1 MLGALSAVWWL
12 CSGLATSAWAKPPAV
27 RPASFPS
34 LVDADVVG
42 THPGALVTPEAWS
55 ALSAAAPTLAAPD
68 LGKDAVVLRGPTA
81 PRARASVNVALDP
94 SAPTTLLLTYT
105 GSVPRGTPVVRL
117 VFRNAAGA
125 PRQVDLR
132 ARDDVFP
139 LDAAGAS
146 PGALAVDAGGG
157 RALTVVHPGG
167 GVSVSIEARSP
178 GAGVVLLGVATGE
191 LLGAPRPRED
201 SLDGFAFPLD
211 IDTPAPPVPAGWRV
225 EGNAGRRG
233 KVGLKDGHLAYAD
246 GTRARFWGVNLVN
259 AACYPTH
266 EMADKMAANLAD
278 NGINLVRLHHFDS
291 PKAGGLNP
299 DRKVATDPL
308 FLEDGL
314 DRFDYLVSRLEA
326 AGVYLLM
333 ETATNRVFTELD
345 GVNDP
350 SADIPNGHK
359 GLPMVQP
366 LWKQAYLDWATA
378 WLGRTN
384 KYTGRRYADDPGVAM
399 VELANEHSMLMAW
412 ITGGVDRFPEVHRAE
427 IERQWNMF
435 VRSRYP
441 DDNALKTA
449 WTGGLHPGLQP
460 GESLGSVRLAPLGQ
474 GDFRVWP
481 TARVGDLYDFFLQLD
496 VRFFD
501 DVAAHVRGLGY
512 TQPLIG
518 GITWYNPA
526 IAQVMSRYD
535 VIDAHLEWDAPR
547 GGVLRNASI
556 IAEPRD
562 QALLDRFQA
571 AQVGKPM
578 IISELNH
585 GFPNDQMSEAPLFW
599 ASLAAVQDWDALIWF
614 DYTNGSVTNGPGP
627 VASFAQTRLA
637 TVKWGQ
643 MAAASGLFRSGTV
656 AAASGLA
663 PQWRSASGLR
673 DEVIE
678 GARPIYTG
686 LRDVSVALSTRI
698 REAYGGPAPLPIA
711 GAPSPSVGWWPAG
724 ARFVIQTDALEAVL
738 GDHGLRQR
746 AGQGEGS
753 GPVSAPHLDAQLED
767 TAAVS
772 LLCTEGPIARCMR
785 GLLTVAGRMENVGMR
800 RIGSGT
806 MIVDDGGGSTLLGR
820 PAGLVR
826 FAWPSR
832 PTVRPIDADGRA
844 GEAVPIE
851 ASGAGWWALPMVT
864 AGPTIWW
871 QVGS

>member
-1 MLGALSAVWWL
+1 MSGVLSVWCLWSALVA
-12 CSGLATSAWAKPPAV
+12 SAWAKPPAAPP
-27 RPASFPS
+27 PASFSS
-34 LVDADVVG
+34 LVDADIVG
-42 THPGALVTPEAWS
+42 THPGALVTPAAWA
-55 ALSAAAPTLAAPD
+55 ALTVAAPALAPPD
-68 LGKDAVVLRGPTA
+68 VGKDAVVLRGPSA
-81 PRARASVNVALDP
+81 PKARASVNVALDP
-94 SAPTTLLLTYT
+94 PAPTPLLLTYT

-132 ARDDVFP
+132 AGDDVFP
-139 LDAAGAS
+139 LDAGGAS
-146 PGALAVDAGGG
+146 TGAVAVDAGGG
-157 RALTVVHPGG
+157 RALTVVHPGA
-167 GVSVSIEARSP
+167 GVSVSVETRSP
-178 GAGVVLLGVATGE
+178 AANVVLVGVAAGE
-191 LLGAPRPRED
+191 WLGTPRSPSR
-201 SLDGFAFPLD
+201 SLEGFAFPLD
-211 IDTPAPPVPAGWRV
+211 IDTPAAPVPRAWRV
-225 EGNAGRRG
+225 EPNAGRRG

-266 EMADKMAANLAD
+266 EMADKLATNLAD
-278 NGINLVRLHHFDS
+278 NGVNLVRLHHFDS

-299 DRKVATDPL
+299 DRKTASDPL

-326 AGVYLLM
+326 AGIYLLL

-366 LWKQAYLDWATA
+366 LWKKAYLDWATA

-399 VELANEHSMLMAW
+399 VELANEHSMFMAW

-427 IERQWNMF
+427 MERQWNVF

-441 DDNALKTA
+441 DDNVLRAA
-449 WTGGLHPGLQP
+449 WTGSLHPGLQP
-460 GESLGSVRLAPLGQ
+460 GESLGTVRLAPVGH
-474 GDFRVWP
+474 GDFKVWP
-481 TARVGDLYDFFLQLD
+481 SARVGDLYDFFLQLD

-526 IAQVMSRYD
+526 IAQIMSRYD

-578 IISELNH
+578 IVSELNH

-614 DYTNGSVTNGPGP
+614 DYTNGPVTDGPGP
-627 VASFAQTRLA
+627 VASFAQMRLA

-663 PQWRSASGLR
+663 PQWRSAAGLR

-678 GARPIYTG
+678 GARPVYTE
-686 LRDVSVALSTRI
+686 LRDVSVTLSTRI
-698 REAYGGPAPLPIA
+698 REAYGGAAPLPVPST
-711 GAPSPSVGWWPAG
+711 PSPTVGWWPAA
-724 ARFVIQTDALEAVL
+724 ARYVIQTDALEAVL
-738 GDHGLRQR
+738 GDHGLRMR
-746 AGQGEGS
+746 AGHGEGS
-753 GPVSAPHLDAQLED
+753 GPVAALHVDAQLD
-767 TAAVS
+767 DAAAVS
-772 LLCTEGPIARCMR
+772 LVCTEGPIAGCKK
-785 GLLTVAGRMENVGMR
+785 GILTVAGRMENVGMR

-806 MIVDDGGGSTLLGR
+806 MILNDGGGSTVLGR
-820 PAGLVR
+820 PNGHVR
-826 FAWPSR
+826 FAWATR
-832 PTVRPIDADGRA
+832 PTVRPIDADGKA
-844 GEAVPIE
+844 GEPVPVD
-851 ASGAGWWALPMVT
+851 ASGAGWWALPMAT
-864 AGPTIWW
+864 AGWTMWW
-871 QVGS
+871 QVRS